1 MFGMRHGKH
10 CAHRGCLMLSDLSTG
25 SRATISSFTGGRGC
39 REKMTSMG
47 LFPGTEICVVQT
59 HGEHGMMLISVG
71 SARLMVDRHLAARVL
86 VEKAG

>member
-1 MFGMRHGKH
+1 
-10 CAHRGCLMLSDLSTG
+10 MLSDLSSG
-25 SRATISSFTGGRGC
+25 SKAIISSFAGGRGC

-59 HGEHGMMLISVG
+59 HGEQGMMLISVG
-71 SARLMVDRHLAARVL
+71 SARLMVDRMMAARVL